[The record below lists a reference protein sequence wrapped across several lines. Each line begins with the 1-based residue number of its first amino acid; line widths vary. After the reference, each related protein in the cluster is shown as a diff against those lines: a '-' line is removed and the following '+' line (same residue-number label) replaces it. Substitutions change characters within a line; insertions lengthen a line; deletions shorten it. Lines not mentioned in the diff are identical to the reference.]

1 MGIKCKLHRFTVNR
15 KYIAGTLNT
24 GAVRVKMMFPL
35 SPESESVTFR
45 SRISEPILR
54 VCIRDGELTIVKPG
68 VDRNASL
75 KITDFCADGTGDT
88 LACSIN
94 FYVIIPMILI

>member
-1 MGIKCKLHRFTVNR
+1 MT
-15 KYIAGTLNT
+15 
-24 GAVRVKMMFPL
+24 FPL
-35 SPESESVTFR
+35 SPESASVTFR

-75 KITDFCADGTGDT
+75 KITDFCADGTGDIAT
-88 LACSIN
+88 GFQLLCNDFDLIVLQKLKVYFPIFQLLAMHVSN
-94 FYVIIPMILI
+94 

>member
-1 MGIKCKLHRFTVNR
+1 
-15 KYIAGTLNT
+15 
-24 GAVRVKMMFPL
+24 MMFPL

-75 KITDFCADGTGDT
+75 KITDFCADGTGDVSGFQLLCNDFDLIMLQKLKIHFPIFQL
-88 LACSIN
+88 LATHVGN
-94 FYVIIPMILI
+94 